1 MAWKGAEVMRG
12 DNIVPWSEYAK
23 GEWERME
30 ASWTAADPLTVD
42 DEPYTPSVELERQT
56 SRDAVLV
63 CAAGMVI
70 IAVLAWLLGRWS
82 A

>member
-12 DNIVPWSEYAK
+12 DNIVPWNQASRD
-23 GEWERME
+23 EWARLE
-30 ASWTAADPLTVD
+30 ASWTAADPIRPSDT
-42 DEPYTPSVELERQT
+42 DEPYQNLTAQT

>member
-1 MAWKGAEVMRG
+1 MRG
-12 DNIVPWSEYAK
+12 DNIVPWNQAARD
-23 GEWERME
+23 EWARLE
-30 ASWTAADPLTVD
+30 ASWTAADPLNVA
-42 DEPYTPSVELERQT
+42 EPPAQQLPAET